1 MQYKGYTEKRE
12 MFWNLNVVL
21 QYILNKEKRI
31 TKYFYMKVI
40 FKHILILLCRLI
52 LSLLKEIYILFDM
65 STFLEVSTRIDLNI
79 KKYVFV

>member
-12 MFWNLNVVL
+12 TFWNLNVVL

-52 LSLLKEIYILFDM
+52 LSLLKEIYILFNM